1 MTRQP
6 RRASTPVFVLKV
18 QPVRSDSDGIRGL
31 RAILKTL
38 LRRHGFRCIT
48 AHEEQSST
56 SK

>member
-1 MTRQP
+1 MTRQL
-6 RRASTPVFVLKV
+6 RRPSRLVFVLKV

-31 RAILKTL
+31 RWILKTL

-48 AHEEQSST
+48 ACEEQSST